1 MKMMNEFEL
10 SLETLAAI
18 TGTEVDTAY
27 GSLGVPIYMT
37 NNYLFKNVKDGA
49 DRCISPEF
57 GHCYTRISNP
67 TTDALEST
75 VAKLE
80 HTEAGIAFATGVAA
94 MSTLALTLLEAGD
107 EAIVDDT
114 TYSATAYL
122 FNTILPKFGVKTAVI
137 DCSDMDI
144 LEKTIT
150 KKTKLLIFETPCNP
164 TMKVIDITAVCGVAK
179 KHGIITCVDNTFC
192 SPFLQNPILLG
203 VDVVMHSSTKYICG
217 HGDALGGILVGKK
230 EMMDKIRSEGLKN
243 FGGCASPFNSFLMIR
258 GLKTLD
264 IRMKQHCANTKKVA
278 AFLEKHPKIE
288 HVYYPGLKSHPQ
300 HELAK
305 KQMRDFGGLLT
316 FEVKGGFDAGVKL
329 MNNLNVC
336 RLAVSL
342 GECNTLVCHPAS
354 MTHWYVPKEQ
364 REANGIT
371 DGLVRMS
378 LGLENV
384 DDVIKDLR
392 NTLKLI

>member
-1 MKMMNEFEL
+1 MNDFEL
-10 SLETLAAI
+10 TMETLAAI
-18 TGTEVDTAY
+18 TGTDVDTAY
-27 GSLGVPIYMT
+27 GSLGVPVYMT
-37 NNYLFKNVKDGA
+37 NNYLFKDVKDGA
-49 DRCISPEF
+49 DRCMSPEF

-67 TTDALEST
+67 TTDALERT
-75 VAKLE
+75 VAALE
-80 HTEAGIAFATGVAA
+80 HAQTGVAFSSGVA
-94 MSTLALTLLEAGD
+94 ALSTFALTLLASGD
-107 EAIVDDT
+107 HAIVDET

-122 FNTILPKFGVKTAVI
+122 FNTLLPKFGVETSVI
-137 DCSDMDI
+137 DCADI
-144 LEKTIT
+144 GLLEKTI
-150 KKTKLLIFETPCNP
+150 KSNTKLLIFETPCNP
-164 TMKVIDITAVCGVAK
+164 TLKLIDIAAVCALAK
-179 KHGIITCVDNTFC
+179 KNGIITCVDNTFC

-203 VDVVMHSSTKYICG
+203 ADAIMHSSTKYICG
-217 HGDALGGILVGKK
+217 HGDAIGGMLVGTK
-230 EMMDKIRSEGLKN
+230 ELMDTIRGEGLKN
-243 FGGCASPFNSFLMIR
+243 LGGCASPFNSFLMIR

-264 IRMKQHCANTKKVA
+264 IRMKQHCANAKKVA

-300 HELAK
+300 YDLAK
-305 KQMRDFGGLLT
+305 KQMKDFGGLLT

-329 MNNLNVC
+329 MNNVKLC

-342 GECNTLVCHPAS
+342 GEGNTLVCHPAS

-384 DDVIKDLR
+384 NDVIADL
-392 NTLKLI
+392 KKALI